1 MSVQVNF
8 KGLPPHVLESV
19 YTRSEQQRIS
29 RSSDNVYPLTFP
41 KSKAALWDPS
51 PNGDVVSL
59 HLSYYRNPRL
69 LVMEKALRLAHRHA
83 RQSNKP
89 AFSCFLLG
97 SLAVDNDEESVTL
110 MLDRFDPGREQ
121 PGSSGKSPT
130 ALLPGDF
137 LVPCT
142 VRTQGLVS
150 NDSVVHSAED
160 FDISF
165 KMLQQACCSREAMEL
180 SKLLSLRAQ
189 LSCSEHMDSVSFSL
203 NWVAVTIANTLNAV
217 PVRPVPIIPTALA
230 RNLSS
235 AGSMTQPLHST
246 NRKQGYL
253 TMDQTRKLLLVLES
267 DPKAYTLPL
276 VGVWL
281 SGITHIHN
289 PQVWAWCLRYLYS
302 SSLQDKVMSEDG
314 AFLVVLYSLTH
325 RDPEFYQ
332 CRLCSGQ
339 QELGF
344 QLLTGTESLT
354 LYKHVEVSEGRSLQ
368 FELSAESQNQEAE
381 FFKEVVSRAS
391 FTRTAGVSAAASPQ
405 SKLSIS
411 DHDSGVEDEDLSPRP
426 SPNPHPLSQQTRRIH
441 PSVPELSLVMD
452 GSFLDGVRGPAQEP
466 AAPPAL
472 QRRASDP
479 THQIPPGSRPS
490 GHTQLSG
497 PPPIRRPLTPVFPPA
512 KALKGHTSPG
522 QQQLQQCGVRK
533 SGPPSGRKSVGGSSA
548 SSTSSSSSSS
558 TPRIGRSPNSS
569 VHQHRQHSLPVPP
582 AHRGLSPTTP
592 GPPPHTPPAPS
603 LTPPSGYQSPRQ
615 SPSFMSQTPMHPHHL
630 KNTHNSPSLSS
641 GACPYSCCSHQHGH
655 APVCHTSPWP
665 GVSSTPALPHMVPG
679 LHAGGACCP
688 SSESASYRE
697 CCCSPSHQVSPHQSP
712 VCVNSSPPHHSSP
725 HRVCSPV
732 KDPGPHTGM
741 LAEKP
746 VATCQAQ
753 CCQGQSGCHVLPAGP
768 ALTSAGGA
776 VGLLPADAYR
786 ILVDQDR
793 QLKLLQSQIQRLLE
807 AQGKAAGQSPPSAGT
822 PAVCTE
828 KESEATQALA
838 APEEQAKKSVAV
850 CTGASL
856 FWSSPPDGSALAEAP
871 LGPEWRSQTQ
881 TGSACV
887 GTSHHDSTGPSSV
900 STDAPSFSRC
910 TDRSEEEPRRPDP
923 HTHSFPSGSG
933 GQDCQSPLV
942 GESAIMVC
950 PSQSPCRDRQQ
961 CQGAET
967 EEREQRFYQEL
978 LGQVNTRL
986 RVCTSRGE
994 GEEEETT
1001 LLSYSMA
1008 RQAVSPPK
1016 SQPLQASPVSPRP
1029 RSQKRNSSPKQ
1040 SEKDQVLQATLRQL
1054 KQLGVTLEL
1063 GASAPGKATL
1073 STVESASTLACIN
1086 PEAVIPRLVLSESV
1100 GASIWGPSGSTD
1112 LSLEANAIALKYLSD
1127 SHLSQ
1132 FAKGPKPT
1140 GPLEAH
1146 KALLSGRAS
1155 TEKSGVGLSILS
1167 PSNMSFAT
1175 KKYMKK
1181 YGLIEGGESSEE
1193 EEVIRDE
1200 DGEKGAHQLDSRENF
1215 IVEQDGKGERGLV
1228 LKNITNEMPHPIS
1241 LPPQRSLDTQ
1251 SQLLRDLRP
1260 KMQLLSCS
1268 GKKSTQK
1275 ENSAPTVPGKLQ
1287 PGLAEVQ
1294 RTSGAEESMGNFLDL
1309 SRLRQLPKLF

>member
-29 RSSDNVYPLTFP
+29 RSSDSVYPLTFP

-97 SLAVDNDEESVTL
+97 SLAVENDEESVTL

-165 KMLQQACCSREAMEL
+165 KRELQSELGGRHNRQHTECCSRASSSHHPHRTGQEPQQCKQHDPAP
-180 SKLLSLRAQ
+180 AQ
-189 LSCSEHMDSVSFSL
+189 F
-203 NWVAVTIANTLNAV
+203 
-217 PVRPVPIIPTALA
+217 
-230 RNLSS
+230 
-235 AGSMTQPLHST
+235 
-246 NRKQGYL
+246 L

-522 QQQLQQCGVRK
+522 QQQLQQCGIRK
-533 SGPPSGRKSVGGSSA
+533 YGPPSGRKSAGGSSA

-569 VHQHRQHSLPVPP
+569 VHQHRQHSLPAPP
-582 AHRGLSPTTP
+582 AHRGLSPSTP
-592 GPPPHTPPAPS
+592 GPPPHTPPAPAP
-603 LTPPSGYQSPRQ
+603 TPPSGYQ

-630 KNTHNSPSLSS
+630 KNTHNTPSLSS

-655 APVCHTSPWP
+655 APVCHTSPWQ

-712 VCVNSSPPHHSSP
+712 ICINSSPPHQ
-725 HRVCSPV
+725 VCSPV
-732 KDPGPHTGM
+732 KDSGPHTGM

-776 VGLLPADAYR
+776 VGLLPADTYR

-807 AQGKAAGQSPPSAGT
+807 AQGKAAGPSPPSAGT

-828 KESEATQALA
+828 QESEATQAPA

-856 FWSSPPDGSALAEAP
+856 FWSSRPDGSALAEAP
-871 LGPEWRSQTQ
+871 LGPEWQSQTQ

-923 HTHSFPSGSG
+923 HTHSFPSG

-986 RVCTSRGE
+986 RVCTNGGE

-1001 LLSYSMA
+1001 LQSHSMA

-1016 SQPLQASPVSPRP
+1016 SQPLQASPASPRP
-1029 RSQKRNSSPKQ
+1029 RSQKRNSSPNQ

-1054 KQLGVTLEL
+1054 KQLGVTLD
-1063 GASAPGKATL
+1063 
-1073 STVESASTLACIN
+1073 TLACIN

-1294 RTSGAEESMGNFLDL
+1294 RTSGSEESMGNFLDL